1 MDFELDTSTIM
12 MIVFI
17 VAFVISIYKVYAFMP
32 NKQLLDDDTTP
43 EAQEELLK
51 IILKHL
57 DKENINTK
65 ELVEKIKNDEE
76 FDSKHF
82 WRFNENKLI
91 QILNKLD

>member
-43 EAQEELLK
+43 EAQEELLN

-65 ELVEKIKNDEE
+65 ELVEKVKNDEE